1 MLFKILV
8 DVILV
13 LVIIVGAIFGF
24 KRGFFL
30 TVTKPVKWFLA
41 FLLAFALA
49 GPVADS
55 VIQPII
61 EEPVTNQLTEYLEEK
76 CEGIT
81 PENADKK
88 LPTLLKLAAGAFDI
102 DVNKIGEDGE
112 GSFISAIVDELAL
125 PAVHLVSV
133 ILSFFLTYILA
144 KIALSISISLLNH
157 VFEVGVLDT
166 FNKALGLVF
175 GAAFAFVAA
184 WLLVVVFGYVIS
196 IPAVA
201 KTEFASSFEGGLIY
215 NFFKK
220 MSPLDLLLSF

>member
-1 MLFKILV
+1 MLFKILI
-8 DVILV
+8 DVVLV
-13 LVIIVGAIFGF
+13 LIVIIGAAVGI

-49 GPVADS
+49 NTVADTI
-55 VIQPII
+55 IQPII
-61 EEPVTNQLTEYLEEK
+61 EEPLTNQLSGYLEEK

-81 PENADKK
+81 PENANKK

-102 DVNKIGEDGE
+102 DVNTIGEDGD
-112 GSFISAIVDELAL
+112 GNFIEAVVDELAL
-125 PAVHLVSV
+125 PAVHLVSL
-133 ILSFFLTYILA
+133 ILAFVLTYILS
-144 KIALSISISLLNH
+144 KIVLSISISLLNN

-166 FNKALGLVF
+166 FNKVLGFVF

-184 WLLVVVFGYVIS
+184 WLLVVVFDYVIS

-201 KTEFASSFEGGLIY
+201 KTDFASSFDGGLIY
-215 NFFKK
+215 DFFKK

>member
-1 MLFKILV
+1 MLIKILV

-13 LVIIVGAIFGF
+13 LIVVIGAVFGM

-49 GPVADS
+49 TPVANS
-55 VIQPII
+55 IIQPII
-61 EEPVTNQLTEYLEEK
+61 EEPVTNQLSEYLDEK

-102 DVNKIGEDGE
+102 DVNTIGADGE
-112 GSFISAIVDELAL
+112 SFTKAVANELSE
-125 PAVHLVSV
+125 PAVHLVSL
-133 ILSFFLTYILA
+133 ILAFIVVYILA
-144 KIALSISISLLNH
+144 KLLLGFSISLLNH

-166 FNKALGLVF
+166 FNKVLGFVF

-184 WLLVVVFGYVIS
+184 WLLVAIFGYVIS
-196 IPAVA
+196 IPSVA
-201 KTEFASSFEGGLIY
+201 KTDFAASFDSGIIY
-215 NFFKK
+215 DFFKRI
-220 MSPLDLLLSF
+220 SPLDLLLSF